1 MPFAEWNQ
9 SAPRISRR
17 AVLGAL
23 AGVAFAGCAPRR
35 PADPTIDEMAERYV
49 RTALQFAQHQPRLVD
64 GWLGPAEW
72 SPGARVPVAGLAA
85 ELERLLTELE
95 PIAASVPEHS
105 ARARYL
111 LNQVRALYLAARRLL
126 GQSMPLALEAQVAFG
141 RTMPP
146 VDVELAVSAREAL
159 ESRLPGTG
167 PLGARLVAFRR
178 RETVPAARVSTV
190 FARAL
195 SICREA
201 TRAALPLPD
210 DERAEVVRVEGMP
223 WDGFCR
229 YQGGRRSLLE
239 INQDGVFPVS
249 RLLRLAA
256 HEAYPGHHVQHVITD
271 ATLVEGRGWVEFA
284 LLPAFGPHLLLA
296 EGAAEV
302 GVDLVAPDQA
312 RAHIYTDDLL
322 PAAGLSP
329 ELADTMVSVERLS
342 LDIEPVIPEIVGAY
356 LDGHAGGDDTVAR
369 LAEET
374 LVADPRAFL
383 SFAERQRSTLYA
395 YPAGRLIVEQ
405 AIMLEGPSQAWER
418 LTELYRSWTLE

>member
-1 MPFAEWNQ
+1 M
-9 SAPRISRR
+9 
-17 AVLGAL
+17 
-23 AGVAFAGCAPRR
+23 AG
-35 PADPTIDEMAERYV
+35 RYV
-49 RTALQFAQHQPRLVD
+49 RTALQLAQHQPRLVD

-95 PIAASVPEHS
+95 PIAASDPDHS
-105 ARARYL
+105 VRARYL
-111 LNQVRALYLAARRLL
+111 LGQVRGLYLAARRLL

-141 RTMPP
+141 MTMPP
-146 VDVELAVSAREAL
+146 VDVELVASAREAL

-167 PLGARLVAFRR
+167 PLGARLAAFRR
-178 RETVPAARVSTV
+178 RESVPAARVGTV

-210 DERAEVVRVEGMP
+210 DERVEVVSVAGMP
-223 WDGFCR
+223 WDAFCR
-229 YQGGRRSLLE
+229 YQGGRLSRLE
-239 INQDGVFPVS
+239 INQGGAFPVS
-249 RLLRLAA
+249 RLFRLAA

-271 ATLVEGRGWVEFA
+271 TALVEGRDWVEFA
-284 LLPAFGPHLLLA
+284 LQPAFGPHLLLA

-302 GVDLVAPDQA
+302 GVDLVALDQDRA
-312 RAHIYTDDLL
+312 RIYTDDLL

-329 ELADTMVSVERLS
+329 EMADTMVSVERLS
-342 LDIEPVIPEIVGAY
+342 LDIEPVIPEIIGAY
-356 LDGHAGGDDTVAR
+356 LDGGAGADDTVAR
-369 LAEET
+369 LADET

-383 SFAERQRSTLYA
+383 SFAERQRSTLYS

-405 AIMLEGPSQAWER
+405 AIMTEGPSRAWER
-418 LTELYRSWTLE
+418 LSGLYGSWMLL